1 MANFIGG
8 LVLGVFAGAN
18 ITFIAMALLM
28 ASKDG
33 DRK

>member
-8 LVLGVFAGAN
+8 LVLGLFAGAN
-18 ITFIAMALLM
+18 VTFIAMALLM

-33 DRK
+33 DK